1 MMNKKTKVIAI
12 DGPAA
17 SGKSTVA
24 TLVAEKLEIPYINT
38 GNMYRAVTF
47 YFLKNNIEF
56 EVLPEDRL
64 TEVINEIDLEYIASD
79 NEDGF
84 SLTLNGMILGD
95 EIRSPEVANK
105 VAEVAKIALVRNAM
119 TQLQR
124 SYAQSQLVVMEG
136 RDIGSVV
143 FPNAL
148 YKFFVT
154 ASPLVRAQRRLN
166 QSGETTSN
174 ATVESVAADIAQ
186 RDKLDSERKIAPL
199 VQASDAILVNT
210 SDLTIGEVVEKII
223 SFILIE
229 K

>member
-1 MMNKKTKVIAI
+1 MMNKKTNVIAI

-24 TLVAEKLEIPYINT
+24 TLVAEKLDIPYINT

-47 YFLKNNIEF
+47 YFLKKNIDF
-56 EVLPEDRL
+56 ENLKDDQL
-64 TEVINEIDLEYIASD
+64 IIIIGKINLEYIESE
-79 NEDGF
+79 NGKGF
-84 SLTLNGMILGD
+84 VLALNGVILGD
-95 EIRSPEVANK
+95 EIRSPEVAKK
-105 VAEVAKIALVRNAM
+105 VAEVAKISLVRDAM
-119 TQLQR
+119 TTLQR

-143 FPNAL
+143 FPNAA

-166 QSGETTSN
+166 QSGETASN

-199 VQASDAILVNT
+199 IQAEDAILVDT
-210 SDLTIGEVVEKII
+210 SNLTIAEVVEKIVSYI
-223 SFILIE
+223 
-229 K
+229 